1 MLTVQH
7 DNVKMHN
14 PNVNLTG
21 GMVMS
26 NPLQFAMYTF
36 GALGGAPDTTM
47 ITVIDF
53 TFPPLCFI
61 FRRACWSVPYTPKE

>member
-14 PNVNLTG
+14 PNSNLTG

-26 NPLQFAMYTF
+26 NPLQFAMYTKQQQQYF
-36 GALGGAPDTTM
+36 C
-47 ITVIDF
+47 ITLRL
-53 TFPPLCFI
+53 P
-61 FRRACWSVPYTPKE
+61 